1 MSTASSLGRATGKAG
16 GRTTPRPPAVALATR
31 HAEAEMD
38 RSQIEAI
45 HESAAGQRLAQRQPL
60 PGSVY
65 EIVTDMLM
73 THAFEPGARL
83 NIEELARIL
92 GVSPTPVREALAR
105 VEADGLIVK
114 QPGRSYTVAPLMG
127 IEQVRELIELR
138 LLVEPALAAKAAA
151 QAEPNEIK
159 ELRRAA
165 RAGGTGA
172 KIITAA
178 ANRLDMVYDATFH
191 AMVADLAG
199 NQMISDMLTRL
210 RSHLHTFRFYYYR
223 AGRGPVTKNEHLA
236 VVEAIAK
243 HDPVGAEEAMRAHL
257 VSALGRLE
265 AFVDGG
271 SRR

>member
-1 MSTASSLGRATGKAG
+1 
-16 GRTTPRPPAVALATR
+16 
-31 HAEAEMD
+31 MD
-38 RSQIEAI
+38 RSLIEAI
-45 HESAAGQRLAQRQPL
+45 HQSAAGQRLAQRQPL

-83 NIEELARIL
+83 NIEELARTL
-92 GVSPTPVREALAR
+92 GVFPTPVREALAR

-127 IEQVRELIELR
+127 LEQVRELIELR

-199 NQMISDMLTRL
+199 NQMIRDMLTRL
-210 RSHLHTFRFYYYR
+210 RSHVHTFRLYYYR
-223 AGRGPVTKNEHLA
+223 AGLRSVTKNEHLA

-243 HDPVGAEEAMRAHL
+243 HDPDGADEAMRAHL
-257 VSALGRLE
+257 VSALERLD

-271 SRR
+271 SANAEARQIPEFTAGRVKE

>member
-1 MSTASSLGRATGKAG
+1 
-16 GRTTPRPPAVALATR
+16 
-31 HAEAEMD
+31 MD
-38 RSQIEAI
+38 RRQIEAI
-45 HESAAGQRLAQRQPL
+45 HESAAGQRLAQRQAL

-65 EIVTDMLM
+65 EIVTDMFM

-165 RAGGTGA
+165 RAGGAGG
-172 KIITAA
+172 KITAA
-178 ANRLDMVYDATFH
+178 LNRLDMVYDATFH
-191 AMVADLAG
+191 AMVADLAD

-210 RSHLHTFRFYYYR
+210 RSHLHIFRFYYYR
-223 AGRGPVTKNEHLA
+223 PGVGPATRNEHLA
-236 VVEAIAK
+236 VVEAIAR
-243 HDPVGAEEAMRAHL
+243 HDPDGAEEAMRAHL
-257 VSALGRLE
+257 VSALERLKT
-265 AFVDGG
+265 FVDGG
-271 SRR
+271 SANAEARQIPKFTAGSVKE